1 MTAIK
6 VQKTLFYSFKRHIN
20 AFAAVLYDYEAE
32 EITKHPFTSL
42 LCGTKQDSERIQ
54 SVRILTQD
62 LDTGDYLDFL
72 CAIAYNNTLVR
83 LFAEDPQYMCCQGDA
98 NSITFSERR

>member
-32 EITKHPFTSL
+32 EIT
-42 LCGTKQDSERIQ
+42 SEIINPQIRQ
-54 SVRILTQD
+54 AFLSPLGFRLSANDNFNKCRASVHKSSMWNKAGFREDTISAN
-62 LDTGDYLDFL
+62 LDTGKFPKK
-72 CAIAYNNTLVR
+72 ASA
-83 LFAEDPQYMCCQGDA
+83 LFT
-98 NSITFSERR
+98 SR